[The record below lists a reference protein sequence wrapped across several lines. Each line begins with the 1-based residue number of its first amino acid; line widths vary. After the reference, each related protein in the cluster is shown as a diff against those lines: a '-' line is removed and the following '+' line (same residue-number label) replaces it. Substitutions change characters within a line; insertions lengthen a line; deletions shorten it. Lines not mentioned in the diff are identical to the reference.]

1 MNPNQNMQATRTR
14 QRGVSLFTALIMLLL
29 ITVITLTTFKISQ
42 TSIQVTGNLQNRDQ
56 VVAAA
61 NSLIQEAI
69 STVRMVES
77 PETVLLLPCGAN
89 ENTRCIDVNNDGVND
104 ITAVL
109 MPQPVC
115 VQRRTIP
122 NAGLRPDLNPDDLGC
137 LVTSGSPLGVA
148 GVPTGD
154 SLCAQSVW
162 EVNAVATDALTGAQA
177 GVAQGVGVRVSV
189 DNIDAACPI

>member
-1 MNPNQNMQATRTR
+1 MFPSSPHRPGLAH
-14 QRGVSLFTALIMLLL
+14 QRGVSLFVALIMLLL

-42 TSIQVTGNLQNRDQ
+42 TSIQVTGNLQNRDE

-61 NSLIQEAI
+61 RSVIQEAI

-77 PETVLLLPCGAN
+77 PETVLLDPCGAN
-89 ENTRCIDVNNDGVND
+89 QNTRCVDVNADGVND
-104 ITAVL
+104 ITVTL
-109 MPQPVC
+109 TPQPFC

-122 NAGLRPDLNPDDLGC
+122 NAELNLAAPADLGC
-137 LVTSGSPLGVA
+137 ALGATSTLGVA

-162 EVNAVATDALTGAQA
+162 EVNAAATDALTGAQ
-177 GVAQGVGVRVSV
+177 VVLTQGVGVRVSV
-189 DNIDAACPI
+189 DAIDAACPII